1 MHIFTPLVVLL
12 GMTVGPNTEDDGV
25 VKVKYGGRKRNKNKD
40 MREDGMELSVNGDD
54 GSVDV
59 KVGVVVVVVVVVFYC
74 LFVVRRGLLWNRNQ

>member
-1 MHIFTPLVVLL
+1 
-12 GMTVGPNTEDDGV
+12 
-25 VKVKYGGRKRNKNKD
+25 
-40 MREDGMELSVNGDD
+40 MELSVNGDD